1 MDKQSRTFTVFYDG
15 ACPLCAREIAFYR
28 RRKGADRLRWSD
40 VAQLAPDQEVAPGLA
55 RADAMARFH
64 VMDDQGRLIS
74 GGRAFAEIMA
84 RLDGFRTIGRILRR
98 EPLASLLDGAYAVF
112 LPIRPRLQ
120 RLFGGGRAPATCP
133 DDGACDPASRRRD

>member
-1 MDKQSRTFTVFYDG
+1 MDTTAPTLTIFYDG

-28 RRKGADRLRWSD
+28 RRKGAERLRWMD
-40 VAQLAPDQEVAPGLA
+40 VAQLAPDQDVAPGLA

-64 VMDDQGRLIS
+64 VMDAQGKLIS

-84 RLDGFRTIGRILRR
+84 RLDGFRIIGRVLRR

-112 LPIRPRLQ
+112 LPVRPRLQ
-120 RLFGGGRAPATCP
+120 RLFGGRHDRPACT
-133 DDGACDPASRRRD
+133 DDDACDPVTSRRR